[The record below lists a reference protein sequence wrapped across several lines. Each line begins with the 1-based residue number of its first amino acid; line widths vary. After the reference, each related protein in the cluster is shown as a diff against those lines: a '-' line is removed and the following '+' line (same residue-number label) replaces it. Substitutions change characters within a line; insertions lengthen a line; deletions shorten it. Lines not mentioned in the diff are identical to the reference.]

1 MRYSKHLEG
10 VIKLSYSQH
19 EIDLLIKKL
28 KKKKG
33 VRRVKKIYCS
43 WTFCDHNN
51 ATDDDVRG
59 VCQCIEDVI
68 LEVDPETDQLKC
80 LSFEYRKGG

>member
-1 MRYSKHLEG
+1 
-10 VIKLSYSQH
+10 LSYSQH
-19 EIDLLIKKL
+19 EIDKLIKLL
-28 KKKKG
+28 KEGK
-33 VRRVKKIYCS
+33 RVKKIYCS
-43 WTFCDHNN
+43 WAFCKHNN

-80 LSFEYRKGG
+80 LSFEYGRRIENG

>member
-1 MRYSKHLEG
+1 M
-10 VIKLSYSQH
+10 SYSQY
-19 EIDLLIKKL
+19 EIDKLIKLL
-28 KKKKG
+28 KGGK
-33 VRRVKKIYCS
+33 RVKKIFCE
-43 WTFCDHNN
+43 WTWCMYNN

-80 LSFEYRKGG
+80 LNFE

>member
-1 MRYSKHLEG
+1 MKG

-19 EIDLLIKKL
+19 EINKLIKLIKE
-28 KKKKG
+28 

-43 WTFCDHNN
+43 WTFCMHNN

-59 VCQCIEDVI
+59 VCQCTEDVI
-68 LEVDPETDQLKC
+68 LEVYPETEQVKC
-80 LSFEYRKGG
+80 LNFEYGKEG

>member
-1 MRYSKHLEG
+1 M
-10 VIKLSYSQH
+10 
-19 EIDLLIKKL
+19 
-28 KKKKG
+28 
-33 VRRVKKIYCS
+33 KKIYCS
-43 WTFCDHNN
+43 WTFCKHNK

-80 LSFEYRKGG
+80 LNFEYGKGD